1 VYAHEY
7 RYVCSQVVA
16 PVRETCAQ
24 TIGVILKHTD
34 AETVK
39 RVTMVLLT
47 LQAQEEWEV
56 RHGGLMGLKYLMAV
70 RQVQNDQITFFCKIT
85 EINVL
90 HTLPLVDRH
99 V

>member
-1 VYAHEY
+1 MQNNHVYADEC
-7 RYVCSQVVA
+7 RYTCICPQVVA

-39 RVTMVLLT
+39 RVMIVLLT

-70 RQVQNDQITFFCKIT
+70 RQVQD
-85 EINVL
+85 
-90 HTLPLVDRH
+90 D
-99 V
+99 